1 MIGIRRTVL
10 RGKAPFF
17 EIKQNNEKE
26 FKKINSLEIRKL
38 VKSLNYNP
46 DNQFSFVSQ
55 GKIDALKDMKPEE
68 LCIFLEEGVGLKG
81 LRYEILEQKTQVFNL
96 QEKLKALKTEL
107 NSWNFELKLL
117 DPKLKRLE
125 DKRIL
130 LKDKKSLTD
139 ELLWA
144 NREKLEKEIYIL
156 EENIKKIAIII
167 NDLQKQLE
175 DFTTQINEITEK
187 IGTIEK
193 NSEILSE
200 NIGKIRGR
208 ISELEKIIQQWKM
221 EQQRIKE
228 RLEELEQNKN
238 KLKGK
243 LDNNK
248 AKGNKISEELKLSR
262 KNIKIL
268 DSAISN
274 ILKEQNELLEKVS
287 IHKDF
292 LERFKKTKAELSKKQ
307 DELIQNTQKIT
318 EINDEIDI
326 IFAELRDVKHQFE
339 QNKWFLKNKD
349 ENLQEKLINQRNN
362 LDNEIHD
369 LKEQLREIRKDY
381 DKRVNAYKRLN
392 YSIREKRVFLPQNVI
407 TLKEEIYNRNLNAK
421 GPIIELLQYD
431 DKLGFAI
438 ESVLGKKV
446 LFSFIAGD
454 WNTFILLKKLKDSY
468 NVYCNIYI
476 PKEENIRQFSKYEKI
491 DGVLGYLAELIK
503 IKGNDEDVRKL
514 IYSKVKNCLVVED
527 FTTGTLMHKN
537 YKFRGKCV
545 TLKGEQIISYDYVV
559 ETPYLKKLE
568 GLLSPTKQM
577 DQLYLLEME
586 ISKLN
591 DERKNLESLKTKIDQ
606 KYREISK
613 KINALPTLE
622 LLFRQEQKLLSKKDN
637 LFETRKNKNEL
648 NDNIEMQ
655 IDDLVKKVET
665 LKKEQKPEFF
675 EWQKRL
681 EKIPDEFDL
690 KNNEKKHW
698 SKINDEKQKS
708 LSEIQEIINEETA
721 EFTKINISYKTTK
734 KEFQSRDQKA
744 FEVFQELTGLEN
756 QIKDL
761 KIQKEKY
768 ELDKKALKEEENKI
782 RQENLEFNLNYERKQ
797 DQLSSQQNDL
807 QSKILDLEKVNKEI
821 GPKILSEEIK
831 IRPIEEIEKSLLE
844 LNKELMKYADI
855 DDTLEVEKERIIKT
869 LKKIAKNQAQIQRD
883 LIEAEETE
891 KNLENT
897 YYKKFNKIIKKLE
910 DLINKKFEISEIKA
924 QCSIDLSGK
933 FENLGIKIKAS
944 LLKEQLREIT
954 ALSGGQRSIIAICLI
969 LSLQE
974 FKSSRI
980 IVLDEAELYLD
991 ENNAEIAYKLIK
1003 GAIQMNKTQII
1014 IFVPKASKYIYS
1026 MADKLIGVARNGAI
1040 GPSTI
1045 LQPKII
1051 KT

>member
-26 FKKINSLEIRKL
+26 FEKINSLEIREL

-81 LRYEILEQKTQVFNL
+81 LRQEILEQKTHVFNL
-96 QEKLKALKTEL
+96 QEKLKALKTEQ

-117 DPKLKRLE
+117 GPKLKRLE

-130 LKDKKSLTD
+130 LKDKKSLID

-144 NREKLEKEIYIL
+144 NREKIEKEIYIL

-187 IGTIEK
+187 IEKIEK
-193 NSEILSE
+193 NSEKLYE
-200 NIGKIRGR
+200 NIGKIKGR
-208 ISELEKIIQQWKM
+208 ISELEKIIQQWKIK
-221 EQQRIKE
+221 QQRIKV

-248 AKGNKISEELKLSR
+248 AKGNKISEELKLTR

-326 IFAELRDVKHQFE
+326 IFAELRDVKHHFE

-369 LKEQLREIRKDY
+369 LKEQLREIRKEH

-421 GPIIELLQYD
+421 GPIIELLQYND
-431 DKLGFAI
+431 QLGFAI

-503 IKGNDEDVRKL
+503 IKGNDEHVRKL

-606 KYREISK
+606 KYREVSK
-613 KINALPTLE
+613 KIDALPTLE

-655 IDDLVKKVET
+655 IDDLVKEVET

-681 EKIPDEFDL
+681 ENIPDEFDL

-831 IRPIEEIEKSLLE
+831 IRPIEEIEMSLLE

-869 LKKIAKNQAQIQRD
+869 LKKIAQNQAQIQRD

-944 LLKEQLREIT
+944 LLKEQLRDIT

>member
-1 MIGIRRTVL
+1 LIGIRRTVL

-26 FKKINSLEIRKL
+26 FEKINSLEIREL
-38 VKSLNYNP
+38 IKSLNYNP

-81 LRYEILEQKTQVFNL
+81 LRHEILEQKTQVFNL
-96 QEKLKALKTEL
+96 QEKLKALKTEQ

-117 DPKLKRLE
+117 EPKLKRLE

-130 LKDKKSLTD
+130 LKDKKSLID

-144 NREKLEKEIYIL
+144 NREKIEKEIYII

-167 NDLQKQLE
+167 NNLQKQLE

-187 IGTIEK
+187 IEKIEK
-193 NSEILSE
+193 NSEKLSE
-200 NIGKIRGR
+200 NIGKIKGR
-208 ISELEKIIQQWKM
+208 ISELEKIIQQWKIK
-221 EQQRIKE
+221 QQRIKV

-248 AKGNKISEELKLSR
+248 AKGNKISEELKLTR

-268 DSAISN
+268 DSAISD
-274 ILKEQNELLEKVS
+274 ILKEQHELLEKVS

-318 EINDEIDI
+318 EINDEIDK
-326 IFAELRDVKHQFE
+326 IFAELRDVKHYFK

-349 ENLQEKLINQRNN
+349 ENLQEKLINQRND

-369 LKEQLREIRKDY
+369 LKEQLREIRKDH

-421 GPIIELLQYD
+421 GPIIELLQYN

-503 IKGNDEDVRKL
+503 IKGNDEHVRKL

-568 GLLSPTKQM
+568 GLLSPTKQI

-591 DERKNLESLKTKIDQ
+591 DERKNLESLKTKMDQ
-606 KYREISK
+606 KYREVSK
-613 KINALPTLE
+613 KIDALPTLE
-622 LLFRQEQKLLSKKDN
+622 LLFRQEQQLLSKKDN

-655 IDDLVKKVET
+655 IDDVVKEVET

-681 EKIPDEFDL
+681 ENIPDEFDL

-708 LSEIQEIINEETA
+708 LSEIQEIINKETA

-744 FEVFQELTGLEN
+744 FDVFQELTGLEN

-761 KIQKEKY
+761 KIQKEEY

-782 RQENLEFNLNYERKQ
+782 RQENLELNLNYERKQ

-807 QSKILDLEKVNKEI
+807 QSRILDLEKINNEI

-831 IRPIEEIEKSLLE
+831 IRPIEEIEISLLK

-855 DDTLEVEKERIIKT
+855 DDTLEVDKERIIKT
-869 LKKIAKNQAQIQRD
+869 LKKIAQNQAQIQRD
-883 LIEAEETE
+883 LIEAEEIE

-910 DLINKKFEISEIKA
+910 DLINKKFDISEIKA

-944 LLKEQLREIT
+944 LLKEQLRDIT